1 MVTLCSLCNHNCEA
15 VVGKNMSE
23 GHSHEQRDSQL
34 HPEVTTDQI
43 VQSLEPEP
51 TNNFQEEFDHALD
64 QLSLTSVFSVGE
76 IDSRVFEIDRDL
88 FMVAVLENNIDR
100 VRFLFKKHFQHQLKE
115 DQMWSGYKEK
125 ESLQLSTR
133 QTQFID
139 FLDMNVRI
147 FLLLTTYNYFS
158 SQLINHKIRMV
169 QLFTMLFD
177 LVTTTYCASL

>member
-1 MVTLCSLCNHNCEA
+1 
-15 VVGKNMSE
+15 MSE
-23 GHSHEQRDSQL
+23 GLSHQIADGYDEQLDSQL
-34 HPEVTTDQI
+34 NPEVATDQI

-100 VRFLFKKHFQHQLKE
+100 VRFLFGKHFQPQLKE

-147 FLLLTTYNYFS
+147 FLLLIT
-158 SQLINHKIRMV
+158 QLINHKIRMV